1 MKNRSVEE
9 RYKKRNRKNR
19 GSLLFLLMLTA
30 LAAGCKGSDRT
41 EEPADQTDQADQ
53 GAETYAVAEEKAD
66 AGEVYRSLEEW
77 EGSWESF
84 VNYCQEEDLAATW
97 EAIAEETEIEVD
109 RLKDTF
115 SQLCFVT
122 DDIKYFEIKDG
133 TVSGLDSDGN
143 LVFENQYVLIDQYD
157 ENSDQTV
164 IEGEVSYLLQAER
177 ESGRYNYL
185 CFMPICMMEENQKG
199 MKMLKHFHFNYGATI
214 EEATDRSGIPTLLE
228 GTSDVREKEET
239 MLTFFLGNEE

>member
-1 MKNRSVEE
+1 M
-9 RYKKRNRKNR
+9 
-19 GSLLFLLMLTA
+19 MLTF
-30 LAAGCKGSDRT
+30 LSAGCKGSDRT
-41 EEPADQTDQADQ
+41 EEPSDLTDQASQESQADQ
-53 GAETYAVAEEKAD
+53 ESQTNQRAEAYVVAEEKAD

-84 VNYCQEEDLAATW
+84 VNYCREEDLAATW

-115 SQLCFVT
+115 SQICFVT

-133 TVSGLDSDGN
+133 TVSGLDSDRN
-143 LVFENQYVLIDQYD
+143 LVFENKYVLIDQYD
-157 ENSDQTV
+157 QNSDQTV
-164 IEGEVSYLLQAER
+164 IEGEVSYLLQAEE

-185 CFMPICMMEENQKG
+185 CFMPICTMEENQKG
-199 MKMLKHFHFNYGATI
+199 MEMLKHFHFNYGATI
-214 EEATDRSGIPTLLE
+214 EKATDRSGIPTMLE

-239 MLTFFLGNEE
+239 MMTFFLGNEE